1 MHIKIL
7 VTKFCIIILIRT
19 FKIKATSNLYDFS
32 EDPVVLLMYME
43 EYKEVPNLYKGERG
57 LFGYLLIIYSLQC
70 MITCLI

>member
-19 FKIKATSNLYDFS
+19 LKIKATSNLYDFS